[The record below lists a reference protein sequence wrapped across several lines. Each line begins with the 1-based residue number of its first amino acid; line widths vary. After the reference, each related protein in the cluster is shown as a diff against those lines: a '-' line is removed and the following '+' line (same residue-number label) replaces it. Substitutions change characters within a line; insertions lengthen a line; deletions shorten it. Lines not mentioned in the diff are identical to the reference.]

1 MKDALINRRE
11 FLRNLGVIG
20 AGTLL
25 SISPWLSVFSEVVET
40 SSEKCHLAIIGTG
53 SKGHFLMS
61 FSLQNPKVEI
71 VRHIQFSMEKALN
84 LVRETKIYTE
94 IIGKSWKIRPS
105 MRYCS

>member
-40 SSEKCHLAIIGTG
+40 SSEKCHLAIIGRG

-71 VRHIQFSMEKALN
+71 VALCG
-84 LVRETKIYTE
+84 IYNFL
-94 IIGKSWKIRPS
+94 WKKH
-105 MRYCS
+105 